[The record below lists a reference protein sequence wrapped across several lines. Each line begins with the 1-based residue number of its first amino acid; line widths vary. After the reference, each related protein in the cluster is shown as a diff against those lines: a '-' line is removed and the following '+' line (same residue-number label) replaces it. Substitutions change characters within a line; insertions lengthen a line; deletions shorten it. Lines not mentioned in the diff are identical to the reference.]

1 MIEAGEILKG
11 KYKIEKLLGQGAT
24 GKVYLCKNI
33 ELGNLWAVK
42 YIYKK
47 NTKIKLLAEI
57 DILKKLNHVS
67 LPKIVDVIEDD
78 SGFYLVE
85 SYIEGTPLDK
95 LLKEKGSFDEETVI
109 EWAKQLCDALSY
121 LHNMKPYPIIYRD
134 MKPHNIIITTDN
146 KAVIVDFGIARE
158 YKGQN
163 TKDTIIAGTPYY
175 AAPEQL
181 TAEGATDNRTDI
193 YSLGVTLHHLLT
205 GVLPKF
211 EETSL
216 LEYNKNI
223 SPQMDYI
230 ILKCIK
236 KNLYERY
243 QSIDELKNDLCNI
256 KLLKIYSLEHKI
268 KNRII
273 ISLSILMSIISL
285 SMVCLGLSGII
296 KEKSAILDLSPEILA
311 LSPNQERAIK
321 VKKTYADGST
331 APVRG
336 NDIKW
341 KSSNQNVAVVNN
353 DRLYAAGEGTADLE
367 GSYEDKMLK
376 MKVLVN
382 SAVDEVNK
390 VDINLKYLKN
400 YQVSSFAGNGN
411 HTDINGD
418 ITDGALKKAIISD
431 PNSISLTPDGNITIT
446 DNGKLRL
453 IDKNNVKT
461 IELNTNAEITRV
473 SSNGTIYFS
482 FEPYENEKQEMVYGI
497 CRIKNGAADFIYKK
511 SGILKVIE
519 DFTFDSEDNIY
530 LLEHE
535 FISFDEEI
543 TSIVYLNT
551 KTMENKKIKEL
562 PGFIDSIALDRNDNL
577 FVSSK
582 ENGSIYKLD
591 KDSQNFI
598 LFAGN
603 EKEKHFIDGIN
614 CRFFSPERIKAEGNN
629 LYVLDKNIIRRIS
642 LDKNGDVSDVE
653 SIAGQ
658 PSKNSKYNNW
668 DIDPNNVY
676 PGYYAIFKD
685 ASDFAVDKQGN
696 IFVTDKKGYIIWKIS
711 YSQN

>member
-1 MIEAGEILKG
+1 MIDTGEILKG

-24 GKVYLCKNI
+24 GKVYLCRNI
-33 ELGNLWAVK
+33 ELDNLWAVK

-78 SGFYLVE
+78 SGFYMVE

-95 LLKEKGSFDEETVI
+95 LLKERGSFDEETVI
-109 EWAKQLCDALSY
+109 EWGKQLCDALSY

-216 LEYNKNI
+216 LEYDKKI

-236 KNLYERY
+236 KNLSERY

-256 KLLKIYSLEHKI
+256 KLLKVHSLEHRI

-285 SMVCLGLSGII
+285 SMVYLGLSGII
-296 KEKSAILDLSPEILA
+296 KEKSAMLDISPEILA
-311 LSPNQERAIK
+311 LSQNQERPIK
-321 VKKTYADGST
+321 VKKKYADGST

-336 NDIKW
+336 NDITW
-341 KSSNQNVAVVNN
+341 KSSNQNVAVVKN
-353 DRLYAAGEGTADLE
+353 DRVYAAGEGTADLE

-382 SAVDEVNK
+382 PAVDEVNM

-411 HTDINGD
+411 HTDISGD
-418 ITDGALKKAIISD
+418 IPDGALKKAIISD
-431 PNSISLTPDGNITIT
+431 PNSISLTPDGNLLVT

-461 IELNTNAEITRV
+461 IELDTNAEITRV
-473 SSNGTIYFS
+473 SLNGTIYFS
-482 FEPYENEKQEMVYGI
+482 FEPYENENQEMVYGI
-497 CRIKNGAADFIYKK
+497 CRIKNGATDFIYKRN
-511 SGILKVIE
+511 GLLKVIK
-519 DFTFDSEDNIY
+519 DFTFDSQDNIY

-535 FISFDEEI
+535 FISFNEEV

-551 KTMENKKIKEL
+551 KTMEYKTIKEL
-562 PGFIDSIALDRNDNL
+562 PGFINSITLDEYDNL
-577 FVSSK
+577 FISSK

-591 KDSQNFI
+591 KTSQNFI
-598 LFAGN
+598 LFAGS
-603 EKEKHFIDGIN
+603 EKEQHFIDGIN
-614 CRFFSPERIKAEGNN
+614 SRFFSPERIKAEGNN
-629 LYVLDKNIIRRIS
+629 LYVLDKNVLRRIS
-642 LDKNGDVSDVE
+642 VDSNGDVSDVE

-658 PSKNSKYNNW
+658 PGKDSKGNNSE
-668 DIDPNNVY
+668 IMPNNVY
-676 PGYYAIFKD
+676 PGYYAAFKD

-696 IFVTDKKGYIIWKIS
+696 IFITDKKGYIIWKIS
-711 YSQN
+711 NNQD